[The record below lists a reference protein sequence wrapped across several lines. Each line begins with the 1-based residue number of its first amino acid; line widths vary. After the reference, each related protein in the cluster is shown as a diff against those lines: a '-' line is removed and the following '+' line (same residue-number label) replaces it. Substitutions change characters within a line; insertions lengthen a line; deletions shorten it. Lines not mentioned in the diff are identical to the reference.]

1 MKVTLLPPKKQNGF
15 CVDVTLSHTHNH
27 AVDIADGLRFR
38 PISECTKEKYYDFFR
53 QGHSPA
59 SAHLEYEIY
68 LTYKEEPNLIA
79 DRSNNLKLIYNLF
92 DKWRKSNISVR
103 SGKQLFTELETKGV
117 SMFTMMLMEKL
128 VEKQLF
134 RSTIRPKT
142 KIQIMMREWI
152 NH

>member
-1 MKVTLLPPKKQNGF
+1 MAYDLDQFQNVQKKNIM
-15 CVDVTLSHTHNH
+15 T
-27 AVDIADGLRFR
+27 
-38 PISECTKEKYYDFFR
+38 FR

-79 DRSNNLKLIYNLF
+79 DRSNNPKLRYNLF

-103 SGKQLFTELETKGV
+103 SGKQLFTELERKGV

-142 KIQIMMREWI
+142 KIQIMREWI
-152 NH
+152 SH